1 MERLLWDIYVFT
13 AFSASG
19 AQNVHPWPGS
29 RAQLF
34 SWCAW
39 PCSWSS
45 PRPGSLW
52 SHSRWP
58 SAHQWLLADTS
69 PHEPELVPIVKSP
82 GMKDQVSRGASGVH
96 CTVFLEISNLDLM
109 KSKQSLVTWQL
120 APSCWNQYCLLV
132 ATPLTEGQT
141 EQKTRMSHGNGQFDT
156 LGSHGKGLR
165 GEL

>member
-1 MERLLWDIYVFT
+1 MERLLWDICVFT
-13 AFSASG
+13 TFSG
-19 AQNVHPWPGS
+19 AGARNVHPWPGS

-82 GMKDQVSRGASGVH
+82 GVKDQVSRGASGVQCFWRSLDH
-96 CTVFLEISNLDLM
+96 QTWTWWNPSSLWSHGSWHHPAETSTVFWSPHPSLRAKQNKKHECPMVTVNLTHWEAM
-109 KSKQSLVTWQL
+109 
-120 APSCWNQYCLLV
+120 
-132 ATPLTEGQT
+132 
-141 EQKTRMSHGNGQFDT
+141 
-156 LGSHGKGLR
+156 GKV
-165 GEL
+165 